1 MSRWG
6 TREVKGELRDV
17 QLDQKGRPVKLAP
30 WRGPLRRLEE
40 GACAN
45 CGASSKGGAC
55 PECGMEPA
63 QVDELTNHLVARM
76 GGDLL
81 TAAERAGEKGC
92 HVLAVRFATT
102 AWHRGIERDVAMA
115 LRLQELEGAGLG
127 ALAADEA
134 LEWAELPNAP
144 SYAAGIASEVM
155 GRNGMVDRA
164 LALVESAL
172 ERSPDDDTLRLDRAR
187 LSIAAGEVVQGGLQA
202 ADLCVPGREMAE
214 DAEILVLDAARAL
227 LEQDRPDEALAV
239 LDATAPHGHRVPDI
253 CELIAQAEE
262 MRQRLSSARRW
273 LVHTLS
279 LDPRRDRTRQ
289 TLSQLEDR
297 MGIARSLS

>member
-1 MSRWG
+1 
-6 TREVKGELRDV
+6 
-17 QLDQKGRPVKLAP
+17 
-30 WRGPLRRLEE
+30 
-40 GACAN
+40 
-45 CGASSKGGAC
+45 
-55 PECGMEPA
+55 MEPA